1 MFNIVCNSK
10 QEFILQRNHYCSNA
24 ISKSGF
30 VLYFMNLL
38 LVTRLKKYSAE
49 SPDSTVDLFV
59 SSPEFIFRIW
69 RFFIWLF
76 VYLSRYKT
84 KVETIEANVCLFQ
97 TFRSQ
102 NMDSKNNGKVV
113 KQNKTDN
120 QFNLEKG
127 RRGRRYESLFFRSAI
142 LRISV
147 VDWNV

>member
-38 LVTRLKKYSAE
+38 LVTRLKKYSAG
-49 SPDSTVDLFV
+49 SPDSRSWICSYHRPNSFFESGAL
-59 SSPEFIFRIW
+59 
-69 RFFIWLF
+69 FIWLF

-120 QFNLEKG
+120 QFNLEKR
-127 RRGRRYESLFFRSAI
+127 RRGRRYESLFLGAQSCASPSSI
-142 LRISV
+142 GT
-147 VDWNV
+147 